1 MDQEFER
8 RRQAVETARQNL
20 EHLRRLQAS
29 PAPGTPTGL
38 AAPPVSMPE
47 RGLSGAIDRAMDAT
61 GFSEDMA
68 PASSRGTP
76 LDIAFLMAATEKG
89 LPPTSDMSPPD
100 AESVDLQS
108 SGVDIDPQQLNLLR
122 MAAGNP
128 AVAAKLGLSQQ
139 EAQALLQQVMSR
151 QTSAALDTVIAG
163 AMPAPSEKQTPLPPT
178 GPQPPS
184 RLREGW

>member
-29 PAPGTPTGL
+29 PAPSTPTGL
-38 AAPPVSMPE
+38 AAQPVSMPE
-47 RGLSGAIDRAMDAT
+47 RGLSGAINRALDAT
-61 GFSEDMA
+61 GFRETMA
-68 PASSRGTP
+68 PASSRNTP
-76 LDIAFLMAATEKG
+76 LDIALLMAVTEKG
-89 LPPTSDMSPPD
+89 LPPTSDMSSPG
-100 AESVDLQS
+100 AEAADPQS
-108 SGVDIDPQQLNLLR
+108 SGLDIDPQQVELLR

-128 AVAAKLGLSQQ
+128 AVAAELGLSQQ
-139 EAQALLQQVMSR
+139 EAQGLLQQVDLMSR
-151 QTSAALDTVIAG
+151 QKSGALDTAIGG
-163 AMPAPSEKQTPLPPT
+163 AMPAPLPPT